1 MARAIWTPLAE
12 TDLEEILIF
21 IAEQGRPQTAEKIN
35 YEIRDKVAIYAETP
49 DTRHRAC
56 HFGSNTDSLLSS
68 RKKRKSAK
76 KVSGRMAL
84 KLVFP
89 YILRVY
95 IRFLALSSMR
105 NS

>member
-68 RKKRKSAK
+68 PRKKRKSAK
-76 KVSGRMAL
+76 KVSG
-84 KLVFP
+84 P
-89 YILRVY
+89 IW
-95 IRFLALSSMR
+95 R
-105 NS
+105 NSRS